1 MRKNK
6 IGLSTLI
13 LLTLLGS
20 CGKTTE
26 PSTQPSTNPSATPT
40 PKPNTSDTTHQ
51 TQEKIQPL
59 LTKSSILMTELS
71 LR

>member
-26 PSTQPSTNPSATPT
+26 PSTQPSTNPSVTPT
-40 PKPNTSDTTHQ
+40 PKPNTSDT
-51 TQEKIQPL
+51 
-59 LTKSSILMTELS
+59 
-71 LR
+71 

>member
-6 IGLSTLI
+6 IALSTLI

-20 CGKTTE
+20 CGKSTD
-26 PSTQPSTNPSATPT
+26 PSTQPSTNPSTTPHQ
-40 PKPNTSDTTHQ
+40 SLTHQ
-51 TQEKIQPL
+51 AQEKIQPL

>member
-40 PKPNTSDTTHQ
+40 PKPNTSNTG
-51 TQEKIQPL
+51 KVQPL

>member
-40 PKPNTSDTTHQ
+40 PKPNTSDTGKDT
-51 TQEKIQPL
+51 T
-59 LTKSSILMTELS
+59 SSNKELILMTELS

>member
-6 IGLSTLI
+6 IALSTLI

-40 PKPNTSDTTHQ
+40 PKPNTSGT
-51 TQEKIQPL
+51 EKIQPL